1 MNTQSPAT
9 PELRPELAIINGEIK
24 TTSLKIAEHFGKQH
38 KSVLR
43 TIKNLDCSPEFHKRN
58 FALMEIDV
66 EIGMGKTRKDPA
78 YELTRDG
85 FTFLAMGFTGAKA
98 AQWKEA
104 YITAFN
110 RMEAELQGTP
120 SQELPKPGKSK
131 ITRTLTTFQNGEV
144 ICTEKMGDNMRM
156 VSVTNVE
163 AFCDFILDIM
173 PLEFAPEVLKTLA
186 RKVIGTRV
194 VGGV

>member
-1 MNTQSPAT
+1 MNTQAT
-9 PELRPELAIINGEIK
+9 PKFCPHIAVIDGQLK
-24 TTSLKIAEHFGKQH
+24 TTSLKIAEHFNKRH
-38 KSVLR
+38 DDVLKK
-43 TIKNLDCSPEFHKRN
+43 IQNMNCSPEFNARN
-58 FALMEIDV
+58 FAAVEYEDAKGEKRPVYEI
-66 EIGMGKTRKDPA
+66 
-78 YELTRDG
+78 TRDG

-173 PLEFAPEVLKTLA
+173 PLEFAPDVLKALA

>member
-1 MNTQSPAT
+1 
-9 PELRPELAIINGEIK
+9 
-24 TTSLKIAEHFGKQH
+24 
-38 KSVLR
+38 
-43 TIKNLDCSPEFHKRN
+43 
-58 FALMEIDV
+58 
-66 EIGMGKTRKDPA
+66 
-78 YELTRDG
+78 
-85 FTFLAMGFTGAKA
+85 MGFTGAKA

-131 ITRTLTTFQNGEV
+131 ITLTLTTFQNGEV

-156 VSVTNVE
+156 VSVTNVVE
-163 AFCDFILDIM
+163 AFCDFILDTM
-173 PLEFAPEVLKTLA
+173 PMEFAPEVLKALA